1 MEKRKIETAI
11 TLLTLED
18 KPFNFH
24 NIENNTAA
32 QEWLKIAARE
42 MSADKVFEEVYQI
55 QQDYGKE
62 MQRRRALRREKGPQ
76 QEPSLIDPKMEEM
89 YYDNDA
95 RETTM
100 KAMLWLKKQGSTR
113 PDN

>member
-42 MSADKVFEEVYQI
+42 MSADKVFEEV
-55 QQDYGKE
+55 
-62 MQRRRALRREKGPQ
+62 
-76 QEPSLIDPKMEEM
+76 
-89 YYDNDA
+89 
-95 RETTM
+95 
-100 KAMLWLKKQGSTR
+100 
-113 PDN
+113 

>member
-1 MEKRKIETAI
+1 
-11 TLLTLED
+11 
-18 KPFNFH
+18 
-24 NIENNTAA
+24 
-32 QEWLKIAARE
+32 
-42 MSADKVFEEVYQI
+42 
-55 QQDYGKE
+55 